1 MEFIK
6 ELAEE
11 YCVKN
16 IPNLKDMHLTI
27 STAFEAGFEK
37 SQEWIMEELDKTLKA
52 LHVFQKWR
60 RGANTQMPDPKDVGK
75 TLDNAIK
82 ILRKVKKSEINLEN

>member
-52 LHVFQKWR
+52 LHVLQKWR

-82 ILRKVKKSEINLEN
+82 ILRKVKKGEINLEN

>member
-1 MEFIK
+1 MKTIE

-27 STAFEAGFEK
+27 STAYEAGFEK

-52 LHVFQKWR
+52 LRVFQKWR
-60 RGANTQMPDPKDVGK
+60 RGANIEMPNPKELGE
-75 TLDNAIK
+75 TIDNTIR
-82 ILRKVKKSEINLEN
+82 ILRKIKKDGSKK